1 MLTSSEANRE
11 FPSRAGQRQAS
22 IHGTLTAFKTI
33 GSDYHAYFTY
43 SRHSRARW
51 CRDIRRR
58 RATRILRRRQCSP
71 AASISL
77 GRARTDDD
85 DARAPRIDA
94 LRRRVSEMRSPAPP
108 LDTAPDA
115 AIDWFVEELL
125 RARDEIELLTGI
137 YGVALPALANAYTT
151 HLARTNPLVDHPTRQ
166 CLRPALADVDEAIA
180 WGAAALAALFRNDPA
195 SAARAAEWRGPP
207 FPAPPSAPGGGG
219 G

>member
-1 MLTSSEANRE
+1 MPISPTLGIPELGGVATYGGAAQLGYSVDDNVRRLLRYDWVERGLMTTMLAHLASTPTWEVKCALALHQWQSS
-11 FPSRAGQRQAS
+11 
-22 IHGTLTAFKTI
+22 L
-33 GSDYHAYFTY
+33 
-43 SRHSRARW
+43 
-51 CRDIRRR
+51 
-58 RATRILRRRQCSP
+58 
-71 AASISL
+71 
-77 GRARTDDD
+77 
-85 DARAPRIDA
+85 RIDA